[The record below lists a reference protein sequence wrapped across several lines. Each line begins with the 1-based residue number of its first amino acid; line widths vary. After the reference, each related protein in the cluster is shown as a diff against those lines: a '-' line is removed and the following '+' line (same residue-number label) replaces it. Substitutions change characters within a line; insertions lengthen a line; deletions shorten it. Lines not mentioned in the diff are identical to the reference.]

1 MFSSIDEGLL
11 AYENKSVDLHS
22 IVHLLHKG
30 IWIKNT
36 TVGRVIFNSI
46 LPDGVDYVDK
56 IVDKKILTKVINNAY
71 LISGNYQTVLF
82 LDRLKDLGFGMAT
95 ESGASIAI
103 SDVLIPD
110 EKLDILK
117 RAQSE
122 VDDIQKSLIIIYLL
136 MEKDIIR
143 LLMFGLMRQLLWL

>member
-1 MFSSIDEGLL
+1 MVLGCYYLTLSKKEGKGHGKMFSSIDEGLL
-11 AYENKSVDLHS
+11 AYENKSVDLHT
-22 IVHLLHKG
+22 IVHLFHKG
-30 IWIKNT
+30 AWVKNT

-46 LPDGVDYVDK
+46 LPEGVEYLNKV
-56 IVDKKILTKVINNAY
+56 VDKKVLTKVINSAY

-117 RAQSE
+117 
-122 VDDIQKSLIIIYLL
+122 KSS
-136 MEKDIIR
+136 IR
-143 LLMFGLMRQLLWL
+143 S